1 MTPAAFAAPELVRN
15 WLLLLTFSEPLVTI
29 STLRSCS
36 SGDKK
41 SKKHVFGRLNENA
54 GAADLSPDTMINA
67 VRLGP
72 VVVAWVQ
79 LLVADH
85 QLALKQ
91 MQLFNSGMAVGRIIG
106 SRREPYQH
114 ADAAFFGICCELF
127 AGDSRRHFLPFRFS
141 R

>member
-67 VRLGP
+67 DRLGP
-72 VVVAWVQ
+72 VVFTRVQ
-79 LLVADH
+79 LLVAGH
-85 QLALKQ
+85 QLAVEQ
-91 MQLFNSGMAVGRIIG
+91 MQLFNPGMAAGRVIG
-106 SRREPYQH
+106 SPPEPYHH
-114 ADAAFFGICCELF
+114 AG
-127 AGDSRRHFLPFRFS
+127 
-141 R
+141 